1 MQSLLYNLYKNQLK
15 MEQRPKYKHEPYR
28 TLMILDLALISWV
41 CHQKNRQQKQK
52 KEKDKLVY
60 I

>member
-1 MQSLLYNLYKNQLK
+1 
-15 MEQRPKYKHEPYR
+15 MEERPKYKREPYR

-41 CHQKNRQQKQK
+41 CHKQKNRQQKQK

>member
-1 MQSLLYNLYKNQLK
+1 